1 MNMEVI
7 MKKILVTII
16 ALLFTLSAGVAVATD
31 SGLTEK
37 EKEKI
42 AKEVYEKT
50 DESHAEKAKTG
61 IITESEGMM
70 KGQEMIEEEQAEE
83 TDTEEED
90 TQK

>member
-1 MNMEVI
+1 

-50 DESHAEKAKTG
+50 DESHAEKARTG
-61 IITESEGMM
+61 IITESEGMT
-70 KGQEMIEEEQAEE
+70 KGQEMIEEEEQAEE